1 MPGLATILLPS
12 ESIQDKQVIT
22 AVLDSHSFVFCFIS
36 MYRHMQVKATGKEFV
51 YLNTHL
57 DDQSDD
63 ERILGASLILWRAR
77 FEASQ
82 NRTVLVTG
90 DFNR

>member
-1 MPGLATILLPS
+1 MVP
-12 ESIQDKQVIT
+12 ESHFSLV
-22 AVLDSHSFVFCFIS
+22 FV
-36 MYRHMQVKATGKEFV
+36 MYRHMQVKATRKEFV